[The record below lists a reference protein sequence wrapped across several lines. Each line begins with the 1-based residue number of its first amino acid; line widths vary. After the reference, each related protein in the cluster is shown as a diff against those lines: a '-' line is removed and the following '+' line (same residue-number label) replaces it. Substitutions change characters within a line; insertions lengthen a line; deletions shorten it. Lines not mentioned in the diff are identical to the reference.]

1 MHAEFTH
8 CFIPSYVPNGR
19 NLHES
24 AARSTSSANRGKAVT
39 EGVASVVL
47 VSGVLLW
54 LAVSL
59 LPAVVGAAESL
70 VLVLALAL
78 GDLLD

>member
-1 MHAEFTH
+1 MHNSPTALSPPTFQTDE
-8 CFIPSYVPNGR
+8 I
-19 NLHES
+19 
-24 AARSTSSANRGKAVT
+24 STRVLPGAPVAQTGAVT
-39 EGVASVVL
+39 EGVASVVV